1 MCNGSLQ
8 RKRER
13 KRQEKNLLIQGNKN
27 WNMSRFSKDC
37 YLKNK
42 NYLIKSTTRHII
54 INFLKHINKEK
65 VLKAFKEYKD
75 LIKDQS

>member
-1 MCNGSLQ
+1 
-8 RKRER
+8 
-13 KRQEKNLLIQGNKN
+13 
-27 WNMSRFSKDC
+27 MSRFSKDC

-75 LIKDQS
+75 LIKEQS